1 MTEMTAREA
10 GVAVVLGAAGGIG
23 SACAKVLSDSR
34 HFDGLLVADV
44 VPVAGGGHYIYVDMS
59 VAEDRERLI
68 DALLEWP
75 ARIGALVYAVG
86 VTEPTD
92 CSREAW
98 PSWQRII
105 EIDFI
110 AAAHIL
116 CAMHDRIVRD
126 GTAVVIIDSTAADTG
141 STVAPPYGAAKA
153 ACRNLTK
160 SLACRTGDSGAR
172 YNSVAPGPT
181 DTKLGADLA
190 LKMGTTQQVFA
201 DRTIIKRLARPEEIA
216 AAVGFLCGP
225 EASYVNG
232 TVLVVDGGY
241 LAG

>member
-1 MTEMTAREA
+1 MTQPDRAA
-10 GVAVVLGAAGGIG
+10 GTAVVLGAAGGIG
-23 SACAKVLSDSR
+23 SACVRALTGS
-34 HFDGLLVADV
+34 FDDLLVADV
-44 VPVAGGGHYIYVDMS
+44 VPVQGPGRYLRVDM
-59 VAEDRERLI
+59 AKIQDREQLI
-68 DALLEWP
+68 DTLLEWP
-75 ARIGALVYAVG
+75 SRIGALVYAVG
-86 VTEPTD
+86 VTEPVD
-92 CSREAW
+92 ASREAW
-98 PSWQRII
+98 PAWLRII

-116 CAMHDRIVRD
+116 CAVHPRIVRD

-181 DTKLGADLA
+181 DTRLGAELA
-190 LKMGTTQQVFA
+190 ARMGTTQQVFA
-201 DRTIIKRLARPEEIA
+201 DRTIAKRLGRPDEIA
-216 AAVGFLCGP
+216 AAVAFLCAP
-225 EASYVNG
+225 DASFVNG
-232 TVLVVDGGY
+232 TALVVDGGY

>member
-1 MTEMTAREA
+1 MTQAAAREP

-23 SACAKVLSDSR
+23 SACATLLAKSPHLN
-34 HFDGLLVADV
+34 GLLLADV
-44 VPVAGGGHYIYVDMS
+44 VPMAGPGHHVQVDMS
-59 VAEDRERLI
+59 IGAERERLI
-68 DALLEWP
+68 DTLLEWP
-75 ARIGALVYAVG
+75 SRIGALVYAVG

-98 PSWQRII
+98 PSWRRII
-105 EIDFI
+105 EIDFV

-116 CAMHDRIVRD
+116 CAVHDRIVRD
-126 GTAVVIIDSTAADTG
+126 GTAVVVIDSTAADTG

-181 DTKLGADLA
+181 DTKLGSDLA

-201 DRTIIKRLARPEEIA
+201 DRTIVKRLARPEEIA
-216 AAVGFLCGP
+216 AAVCFLCGP